1 MVLLATMITLFSVLL
16 GDAINQAAS
25 GSTTFTPDRDLMT
38 VFIVVIIIFV
48 PYTVIY
54 IVSIILFFVKRERAS
69 RGSNVLIKLN
79 KDENVQSE
87 EIKKMNKRFNAEI
100 VDDTIETKGN
110 LKYTYVLEEHETN
123 KNIIWKFA
131 FYLLQENFLVMLLLI
146 LAGYGI
152 SIVLLFTN
160 QILFWIL
167 LGFFTV
173 ILALVLFINL
183 YYVPNKLYQRTVN
196 NKLPTS
202 IRAYEDRVDEIQL
215 LPTGEQ
221 IIYTCKY
228 EFSKYKVMGHYLFV
242 KTKNE
247 KVTTALLLNMDK
259 LGEEMSNY
267 IISNIKKK

>member
-1 MVLLATMITLFSVLL
+1 MVLLATMITMFGILL
-16 GDAINQAAS
+16 GDAINQAAG
-25 GSTTFTPDRDLMT
+25 GSSTFVPDRGLMT
-38 VFIVVIIIFV
+38 AFIVVVMIFG
-48 PYTVIY
+48 PYTVVY
-54 IVSIILFFVKRERAS
+54 ITSVVLFFIKRERANG
-69 RGSNVLIKLN
+69 GSNVLIKLN
-79 KDENVQSE
+79 NDKVIQSE
-87 EIKKMNKRFNAEI
+87 EVKKMNKRFNAEI

-123 KNIIWKFA
+123 KSIIWKFA

-167 LGFFTV
+167 LGFFTLFL
-173 ILALVLFINL
+173 IMILFINL

-202 IRAYEDRVDEIQL
+202 VRAYEDRVDEIQL

-221 IIYTCKY
+221 IIVTCRY
-228 EFSKYKVMGHYLFV
+228 EFSKHKVVDHYLFV
-242 KTKNE
+242 KTKND
-247 KVTTALLLNMDK
+247 KATSALLLDMNK